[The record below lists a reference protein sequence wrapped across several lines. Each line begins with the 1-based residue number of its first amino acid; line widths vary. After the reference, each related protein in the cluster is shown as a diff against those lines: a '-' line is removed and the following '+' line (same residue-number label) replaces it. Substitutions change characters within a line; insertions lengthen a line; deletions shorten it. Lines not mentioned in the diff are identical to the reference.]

1 MVHMEGQRVEDS
13 LHSHKPASLDIFKNQ
28 LNNKKVNIHTNLLKY
43 LFSYVLSMLDKILTG
58 QKGGSKF
65 CFVLL
70 DFLWRER
77 TDPATWRYN
86 C

>member
-58 QKGGSKF
+58 QKGRFKILF
-65 CFVLL
+65 CPLGFPLEGKNRPSHLEV
-70 DFLWRER
+70 
-77 TDPATWRYN
+77 
-86 C
+86 